1 MGMEAHIAAGLSYI
15 PIVGLIFFFVE
26 KSNRFVRFNAAQSI
40 LLTISWF
47 VVVVVS
53 VGLAITSAAIT
64 SADQTGITGLLF
76 GCLFTCIPALLYL
89 GIFGLSIWGFIAGFM
104 GKYVKMPIIGGIA
117 ENWSGGPIPA

>member
-47 VVVVVS
+47 VVVAVS
-53 VGLAITSAAIT
+53 IFLGIADAAIT
-64 SADQTGITGLLF
+64 TASNSAAPNILF
-76 GCLFTCIPALLYL
+76 GCLFTCVPAILYL
-89 GIFGLSIWGFIAGFM
+89 GIFGLSLWGFIAGLM
-104 GKYVKMPIIGGIA
+104 GRYVKMPIIGGIA
-117 ENWSGGPIPA
+117 ESWSGGQIPA